1 MFFETIMIKYN
12 TRLDFYLALKLS
24 YYENNYYPKS
34 NFSKF
39 LPLAAIELL
48 GGIFNAF
55 PTER

>member
-1 MFFETIMIKYN
+1 MKRIMIKYN

-24 YYENNYYPKS
+24 YYENNDYPKS

-39 LPLAAIELL
+39 LQSAAIVWL

-55 PTER
+55 PIERE